1 MEKKETEKTLILVVE
16 DDPLLVKM
24 YRTKFASE
32 GFSVLSADDGMK
44 GLKLALERE
53 PKAIVLDI
61 MMPMLSG
68 LDMLQRLRADERGKN
83 IVVVVLSN
91 LSSEEESK
99 RARDLGVKEYLLKAN
114 YTPKEVVDKVKQYLI

>member
-1 MEKKETEKTLILVVE
+1 MEKKETEKTLVLVVE

-24 YRTKFASE
+24 YRTKFTSE

-44 GLKLALERE
+44 GLKLALEKQ
-53 PKAIVLDI
+53 PQAIVLDI
-61 MMPMLSG
+61 MMPKLSG
-68 LDMLQRLRADERGKN
+68 IDMLQRLRADERGKN
-83 IVVVVLSN
+83 IVVIVLSN

-114 YTPKEVVDKVKQYLI
+114 YTPKEVVDKVKQYLT

>member
-1 MEKKETEKTLILVVE
+1 MEKKENEKTLILVVE

-44 GLKLALERE
+44 GLKLALEKM
-53 PKAIVLDI
+53 PVAIVLDI
-61 MMPMLSG
+61 MMPKLSG
-68 LDMLQRLRADERGKN
+68 MDMLQRLRADERGKD
-83 IVVVVLSN
+83 IVVIVLSN

-99 RARDLGVKEYLLKAN
+99 RAHDLGVKEYLLKAN
-114 YTPKEVVDKVKQYLI
+114 YTPKEVVDKVKQYLK